1 MSSSW
6 SLRRLW
12 LVLYPFVA
20 LAKTINLYML
30 ALIWVWVGLPVLS
43 PYQALIGG
51 ALIGVPVSYAC
62 ARTTRQLIAQ
72 ADHPL

>member
-1 MSSSW
+1 MSGSW

-20 LAKTINLYML
+20 AAMAINLYML

-51 ALIGVPVSYAC
+51 VLVGVPVSYAC
-62 ARTTRQLIAQ
+62 ARKTRQLIAQ